1 MTRRLLLLI
10 SAGALVVAAAANPA
24 EKELTSVMETWKQA
38 LMKRDGAALAKLYHP
53 DLTYSHSTG
62 KTENKAEAIEA
73 SVHGPNVVE
82 ALDMGDMTVRVYGKT
97 ALVKSNVDIRNNNG
111 KTATSLR
118 LSVLCVW
125 LKMPEGWQLVARQST
140 RLNP

>member
-1 MTRRLLLLI
+1 MTRRLLLLL

-38 LMKRDGAALAKLYHP
+38 VMKRDGAALAKLYHP
-53 DLTYSHSTG
+53 DITYSHSSG
-62 KTENKAEAIEA
+62 KSENKAEAIEA

-82 ALDMGDMTVRVYGKT
+82 ALDMSDMKVRVYGKT
-97 ALVKSNVDIRNNNG
+97 ALVKGNMDIRNNNG
-111 KTATSLR
+111 KTAQTLK
-118 LSVLCVW
+118 LSVLYVW